1 MISSGL
7 DDMAAGPMWLAQRGP
22 HQNPDPRRAI
32 VRRCELLSLY
42 GPSSIMGN
50 TGTNGWVC
58 TSARPDALP
67 LSTRPP
73 LPPHLED
80 YDL

>member
-1 MISSGL
+1 
-7 DDMAAGPMWLAQRGP
+7 
-22 HQNPDPRRAI
+22 
-32 VRRCELLSLY
+32 
-42 GPSSIMGN
+42 MGN

-58 TSARPDALP
+58 SSARPDALP

>member
-1 MISSGL
+1 
-7 DDMAAGPMWLAQRGP
+7 
-22 HQNPDPRRAI
+22 
-32 VRRCELLSLY
+32 
-42 GPSSIMGN
+42 MGN
-50 TGTNGWVC
+50 TGTNGWAC
-58 TSARPDALP
+58 SSARPDALP

>member
-1 MISSGL
+1 VINSGL
-7 DDMAAGPMWLAQRGP
+7 DNVAAGPMWLAQRGP
-22 HQNPDPRRAI
+22 PHIPHPRRPI
-32 VRRCELLSLY
+32 MRRNELLSLY

-50 TGTNGWVC
+50 AGTNGWAC
-58 TSARPDALP
+58 SSARPDALP

>member
-1 MISSGL
+1 
-7 DDMAAGPMWLAQRGP
+7 
-22 HQNPDPRRAI
+22 
-32 VRRCELLSLY
+32 
-42 GPSSIMGN
+42 MGN
-50 TGTNGWVC
+50 TGTQRAGVFL
-58 TSARPDALP
+58 RPPRRAP

>member
-1 MISSGL
+1 
-7 DDMAAGPMWLAQRGP
+7 
-22 HQNPDPRRAI
+22 
-32 VRRCELLSLY
+32 
-42 GPSSIMGN
+42 MGN
-50 TGTNGWVC
+50 TGTNGSGC
-58 TSARPDALP
+58 SSARPDALP